1 MNTRTSSWAVPVI
14 LLGAVL
20 LPLAMSGASVAVPAI
35 GDDLE
40 SAGSAA
46 SWVVTGYF
54 LAASSLMLVTGSLGD
69 NLGRRR
75 TYRFGIVIYILGA
88 VCAAFA
94 PSITILLA
102 GRVLSGMGA
111 AAVMAGGAATAAAA
125 FTGPARSRMFAAIG
139 TAAAVGLAAG
149 PVVSGG
155 LVETLG
161 WRGAFMAF
169 ALAGLAVFGG
179 SFALPESHG
188 DDSVR
193 IDWIGAALVVAG
205 LCSFM
210 LAIAG
215 APSRGW
221 ANPVTLGAGMLA
233 LVCFAALRFHARRVA
248 SPIIDFSLLRN
259 PNFSGWL
266 IALATVSFGY
276 AGLLAHLPSY
286 LHSVFA
292 YSPSQSGLML
302 LTPVVPMVLLPMLV
316 GQLSTKVP
324 ARLMIGPG
332 LLAIAAGNAWLG
344 FAVSPDSSAPE
355 LILPLV
361 LIGLGLGTATG
372 IVDAQAMNHV
382 EPEKHGQA
390 AGLVN
395 TVRGASTTLIM
406 ALFGS
411 AVVGLIGLE
420 TGDPQLAGRLATGV
434 DIGGDAA
441 LAGAISF
448 GWTFAQWGL
457 AAVCAVGAVVVM
469 VLLGRP
475 TRSRFESLPRESKV
489 N

>member
-1 MNTRTSSWAVPVI
+1 
-14 LLGAVL
+14 
-20 LPLAMSGASVAVPAI
+20 
-35 GDDLE
+35 
-40 SAGSAA
+40 
-46 SWVVTGYF
+46 
-54 LAASSLMLVTGSLGD
+54 
-69 NLGRRR
+69 
-75 TYRFGIVIYILGA
+75 
-88 VCAAFA
+88 
-94 PSITILLA
+94 
-102 GRVLSGMGA
+102 
-111 AAVMAGGAATAAAA
+111 
-125 FTGPARSRMFAAIG
+125 
-139 TAAAVGLAAG
+139 
-149 PVVSGG
+149 
-155 LVETLG
+155 
-161 WRGAFMAF
+161 MAF

-179 SFALPESHG
+179 SFALPESYG

-193 IDWIGAALVVAG
+193 IDWIGTALVVAG

-221 ANPVTLGAGMLA
+221 INPITLGAGMIA
-233 LVCFAALRFHARRVA
+233 LVCFAVLRFHVRKVA

-286 LHSVFA
+286 LYSVFS

-302 LTPVVPMVLLPMLV
+302 LTPVVPMVLLPMMV

-344 FAVSPDSSAPE
+344 YAVSSDSSAPD

-361 LIGLGLGTATG
+361 LIGLGLGIATG

-411 AVVGLIGLE
+411 AIVGLIGLE
-420 TGDPQLAGRLATGV
+420 AGDQQLAGRLATGA
-434 DIGGDAA
+434 DIGGDTA
-441 LAGAISF
+441 LTSAINF
-448 GWTFAQWGL
+448 GWAFAQWGL
-457 AAVCAVGAVVVM
+457 AAVCASGAVVVM

-475 TRSRFESLPRESKV
+475 TRRRFESLPRASKV